1 MVLILL
7 RFVSGS
13 GQSDNPRGVYTP
25 YVRNTQDTQ
34 SMKLLRYGAPGMER
48 PGILDPSGNIRDLS
62 GIISDLGGANLSPES
77 LRKLREIQLENLPVV
92 PNTVR
97 LGPCVASV
105 GKFVCIG
112 LNYSDHAV
120 ESGMAVPAE
129 PVVFMKA
136 TSSICGPNDNV
147 EIPKDSQK
155 TDWEVELGVVIGSKA
170 KYVAEQDA
178 LNYVAGYC
186 VVNDLSE
193 RAFQLEGT
201 GQWVK
206 GKSADT
212 FGPIGP
218 WLVTA
223 DEVPDPQSLRLWL
236 EVDGRT
242 FQDGSTK
249 TMVFGVAHLISYL
262 SQFMTLQPG
271 DIILDW
277 NASRCWPGPDPPRVS
292 PTGQSNS
299 PRSGWAWRTM
309 ATISLLGSTR
319 VAYPLRRK
327 QE

>member
-1 MVLILL
+1 
-7 RFVSGS
+7 
-13 GQSDNPRGVYTP
+13 
-25 YVRNTQDTQ
+25 
-34 SMKLLRYGAPGMER
+34 MKLLRYGAPGMER
-48 PGILDPSGNIRDLS
+48 PGILDLSGNIRDLS

-77 LRKLREIQLENLPVV
+77 LGKLREIQLKNLPVV

-112 LNYSDHAV
+112 LNYPDHAA
-120 ESGMAVPAE
+120 ESDMAVPAE

-147 EIPKDSQK
+147 EIPKGSQK

-170 KYVAEQDA
+170 KHVAEQDA
-178 LNYVAGYC
+178 LSYVAGYC

-193 RAFQLEGT
+193 RAFQFEGT

-223 DEVPDPQSLRLWL
+223 DEVPDPQSLRIWL

-242 FQDGSTK
+242 FQDSSTK

-271 DIILDW
+271 DII
-277 NASRCWPGPDPPRVS
+277 STGTPPGVGLGQKPPVYLRPGNRIRLGVDGLGEQWQQSVS
-292 PTGQSNS
+292 WDSH
-299 PRSGWAWRTM
+299 
-309 ATISLLGSTR
+309 
-319 VAYPLRRK
+319 
-327 QE
+327 E